1 MLRHTAE
8 VCTQHC
14 TDCHQAT
21 DEFHELANLF
31 SSFFFFFSSTLS
43 PSFFSPDEIHY
54 KDWHPVSAACFAF
67 SGCKFGYN
75 RIFDTSALTC
85 VQVADLPLH
94 TSAWIPTAV
103 WQMHLPFT
111 VYQGALHSTCPVSGA
126 QAVPGVLQSP
136 WSPP

>member
-43 PSFFSPDEIHY
+43 SHLMRFITKIGILYLLHVLHFQVANLDTT
-54 KDWHPVSAACFAF
+54 AF
-67 SGCKFGYN
+67 S
-75 RIFDTSALTC
+75 TQA
-85 VQVADLPLH
+85 
-94 TSAWIPTAV
+94 
-103 WQMHLPFT
+103 HLLVFR
-111 VYQGALHSTCPVSGA
+111 
-126 QAVPGVLQSP
+126 
-136 WSPP
+136 